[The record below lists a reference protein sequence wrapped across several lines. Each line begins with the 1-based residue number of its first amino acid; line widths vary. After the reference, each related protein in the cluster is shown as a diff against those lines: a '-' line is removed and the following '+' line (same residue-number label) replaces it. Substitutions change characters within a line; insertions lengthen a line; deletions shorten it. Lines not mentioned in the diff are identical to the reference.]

1 MNGYKKIA
9 PEAVSGNTFNMIGRE
24 WMLVTATD
32 SEGKVNT
39 MTASWGG
46 VGVLWNRNVAFVFV
60 RPQRYTFGFT
70 ESGERATLS
79 FFRGGYK
86 KEMGY
91 CGSKSGR
98 DTDKIADTGL
108 SPVVTDEGAT
118 GFSEAK
124 LILSCRKL
132 YAEPLKKSAF
142 ADAGVC
148 AECYPADDFHTMY
161 VYEIEGVYE
170 KE

>member
-1 MNGYKKIA
+1 MNGYKKIS

-79 FFRGGYK
+79 FFRGRYK

-118 GFSEAK
+118 GFSEAE

-132 YAEPLKKSAF
+132 YAEPLKKNAF
-142 ADAGVC
+142 ADVGVC
-148 AECYPADDFHTMY
+148 EECYPAEDFHTMY